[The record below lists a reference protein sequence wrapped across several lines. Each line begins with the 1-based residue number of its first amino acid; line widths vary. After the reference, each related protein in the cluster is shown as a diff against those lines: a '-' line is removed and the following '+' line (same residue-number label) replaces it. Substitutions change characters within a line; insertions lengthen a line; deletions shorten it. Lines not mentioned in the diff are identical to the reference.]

1 MFLLSITKSMCLHGL
16 DGILID
22 VEVDISNGIP
32 SWEIVGLPDASIK
45 ESKERVKTAIRNCGI
60 EVASRKYVVNLSPA
74 NVRKDGAILDLAI
87 AVGILKSMGIVDNN
101 AIFEDT
107 IFIGELSLN
116 GDINRVNG
124 ILSICIDAISKN
136 VKKIVLPKKNIK
148 EAKLVKGIE
157 VVGVSSLNEVISYLN
172 GNLKIENEDIS
183 TEEDV
188 LKNSVL
194 DFSDVKGQKYAK
206 RALEI
211 SAAGNH
217 NCILIGSPGSGKT
230 MMAKRLPTILP
241 KLSFEEALE
250 ITKIYSV
257 AGKLK
262 KDSIITERP
271 FRSPHYNITDKT
283 LIGGGKI
290 PVPGEVSLAHLGVL
304 FLDEL
309 LEFKQSTLENL
320 RIPMEDREINI
331 SRVGINVKY
340 PCNFM
345 VVASANPCPCGYYGS
360 KTKKCICTENQR
372 RKYISKLSG
381 PLIDRFDMYL
391 HIYPVDYKCVDNIEE
406 KSEDIRIRVNSAR
419 KIQYDRYKSE
429 KIYSNSELTPKLM
442 EEYCKLD
449 LESQKL
455 IEKSF
460 KTLNLSMRGYTRVLK
475 VSRTIADLDN
485 KENIEYKHILE
496 ALQYRK
502 IE

>member
-16 DGILID
+16 EGILID

-45 ESKERVKTAIRNCGI
+45 ESKERVKTALRNCGI

-87 AVGILKSMGIVDNN
+87 AVGILKSMGVVENDACFN
-101 AIFEDT
+101 T

-124 ILSICIDAISKN
+124 ILSICIEAISK
-136 VKKIVLPKKNIK
+136 KISRIILPKANIK

-157 VVGVSSLNEVISYLN
+157 VIGVNSLNEVINYLN
-172 GNLKIENEDIS
+172 GNLIIESETDVDREKEVEKIN
-183 TEEDV
+183 
-188 LKNSVL
+188 L
-194 DFSDVKGQKYAK
+194 DFSDVKGQKIAK

-262 KDSIITERP
+262 SDSIISQRP
-271 FRSPHYNITDKT
+271 FRSPHYSITDKT

-320 RIPMEDREINI
+320 RIPMEDREISI

-345 VVASANPCPCGYYGS
+345 LIASANPCPCGYYGS
-360 KTKKCICTENQR
+360 KIKKCICTENQR
-372 RKYISKLSG
+372 RKYMSKLSG
-381 PLIDRFDMYL
+381 PLIDRFDIYL
-391 HIYPVDYKCVDNIEE
+391 HVYPVDYKYVGQKEEDSDTIRLRVDN
-406 KSEDIRIRVNSAR
+406 AR
-419 KIQYDRYKSE
+419 KIQLNRYKLD
-429 KIYSNSELTPKLM
+429 KIYSNSELTPKLI
-442 EEYCKLD
+442 EKYCRLD
-449 LESQKL
+449 YKSKEL
-455 IEKSF
+455 IEKAF
-460 KTLNLSMRGYTRVLK
+460 ETLNLSMRGYTRVLK
-475 VSRTIADLDN
+475 VARTIADLEN
-485 KENIEYKHILE
+485 RHNIESQDILE
-496 ALQYRK
+496 ALQYRRL
-502 IE
+502 E

>member
-1 MFLLSITKSMCLHGL
+1 MLSITKSMCLHGL
-16 DGILID
+16 SGILID

-32 SWEIVGLPDASIK
+32 CWEIVGLPDASIK
-45 ESKERVKTAIRNCGI
+45 ESKERVKTAIKNCGI
-60 EVASRKYVVNLSPA
+60 EISSRKYVINLSPA

-87 AVGILKSMGIVDNN
+87 AVGVLKSMGIIANN
-101 AIFEDT
+101 IEFKNT

-124 ILSICIDAISKN
+124 ILSICIEAISKN
-136 VKKIVLPKKNIK
+136 VKKIVLPKDNIK
-148 EAKLVKGIE
+148 EAKLVNGIE
-157 VVGVSSLNEVISYLN
+157 VIGVSSLNELICYLN
-172 GNLKIENEDIS
+172 GTLQIENNEINIEDR
-183 TEEDV
+183 
-188 LKNSVL
+188 SVDNYLL
-194 DFSDVKGQKYAK
+194 DYSDVKGQKIAK

-211 SAAGNH
+211 AAAGNH

-241 KLSFEEALE
+241 ELSFEEALE

-262 KDSIITERP
+262 KDSIIKERP

-290 PVPGEVSLAHLGVL
+290 PVPGEVSLSHLGVL

-345 VVASANPCPCGYYGS
+345 LIASTNPCPCGFFGS
-360 KTKKCICTENQR
+360 KIKKCICTESQR
-372 RKYISKLSG
+372 RRYLSKLSG

-391 HIYPVDYKCVDNIEE
+391 YVFPVDYKSVEKKEE
-406 KSEDIRIRVNSAR
+406 SSIDIRKRVNNAR
-419 KIQYDRYKSE
+419 KNQLERYKND
-429 KIYSNSELTPKLM
+429 KIFSNSELTPKLM

-449 LESQKL
+449 CKSKEM
-455 IEKSF
+455 IEKAF
-460 KTLNLSMRGYTRVLK
+460 KTINLSMRGYTRILK
-475 VSRTIADLDN
+475 VSRTIADLEN
-485 KENIEYKHILE
+485 KKDIECKHILE